1 MGTAIASISV
11 SGAGL
16 WLLCTGRLVVQFER
30 SMSLRPDF
38 AIIRALFRFGLPTGI
53 QGVAMNVAGVMLLRF
68 IGSLQES
75 AEAQAAYA
83 VGYSE
88 LFSLITWTSVGLMGA
103 AAAVAGQNL
112 GAGQPERSAQSVH
125 IAARIGLGVAVTI
138 GALFL
143 LIPDQLLGVF
153 GLNDPTVVRLGRG
166 LLRFL
171 SVSGLFITVAL
182 TYTGGLQG
190 TGDTRSPLY
199 ITLVSQ
205 VLLPPGICFFLERAG
220 QLNASGVWTAI
231 LVGHMTRCLLSVLRF
246 QQGKWRH
253 IKV

>member
-1 MGTAIASISV
+1 V
-11 SGAGL
+11 
-16 WLLCTGRLVVQFER
+16 WLLMTGRLVVHFER
-30 SMSLRPDF
+30 SMPLRPDF
-38 AIIRALFRFGLPTGI
+38 AIIRALFRFGLPAGI

-68 IGSLQES
+68 VGSLPES

-112 GAGQPERSAQSVH
+112 GAGKPDRSAHAVH
-125 IAARIGLGVAVTI
+125 IAARIGLAVAGMV

-143 LIPDQLLGVF
+143 AIPNQLLGIF
-153 GLNDPTVVRLGRG
+153 GLNDPTVVRLGRE
-166 LLRFL
+166 LLGFL
-171 SVSGLFITVAL
+171 SVSGLFIAVAL

-199 ITLVSQ
+199 ITLISQ
-205 VLLPPGICFFLERAG
+205 VLLPPGICFFLSTTG
-220 QLNASGVWTAI
+220 QLQASGVWTAI
-231 LVGHMTRCLLSVLRF
+231 LVGHSTRCLLSVWRF

-253 IKV
+253 IQV